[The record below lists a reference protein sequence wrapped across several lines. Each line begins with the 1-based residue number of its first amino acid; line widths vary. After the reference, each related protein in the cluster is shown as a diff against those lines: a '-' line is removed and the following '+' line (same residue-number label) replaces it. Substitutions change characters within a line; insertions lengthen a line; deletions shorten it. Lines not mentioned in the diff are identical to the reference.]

1 MSNPP
6 RLTELRNPSPSS
18 PTATKKAWQ
27 GSVRS
32 PNVRLRRRFDRTIG
46 FWLGGALL
54 GVGGCIL
61 GSCMPYRHPVA
72 VTISVL
78 WWGIYL
84 GCFGASIGAVLG
96 LWAEQTQAPPSQLSD
111 GSGEPPSRA
120 DSATLPAGYGG
131 PLIRDA
137 PRDRDRLGSLGA
149 AHECSGIPS
158 EFSATAGNPVGS
170 LKSS

>member
-6 RLTELRNPSPSS
+6 RLTELRNPSPLSL
-18 PTATKKAWQ
+18 PATKEAWQ
-27 GSVRS
+27 GAVRS
-32 PNVRLRRRFDRTIG
+32 PNARLRRRFDRTIG

-61 GSCMPYRHPVA
+61 GICMPYRHPVA

-78 WWGIYL
+78 WWGMYL
-84 GCFGASIGAVLG
+84 GCFGASIGALLG
-96 LWAEQTQAPPSQLSD
+96 LWAEQPQAPPSQRSD
-111 GSGEPPSRA
+111 GSGEPSSRA
-120 DSATLPAGYGG
+120 DSATFPAGYGDT
-131 PLIRDA
+131 LIRDA
-137 PRDRDRLGSLGA
+137 PRDRDRLRSLEA

-158 EFSATAGNPVGS
+158 EFSATAGDLVGS

>member
-84 GCFGASIGAVLG
+84 GCFGAGVGALIGTLTKRGPA
-96 LWAEQTQAPPSQLSD
+96 ALSRV
-111 GSGEPPSRA
+111 P
-120 DSATLPAGYGG
+120 GG
-131 PLIRDA
+131 A
-137 PRDRDRLGSLGA
+137 
-149 AHECSGIPS
+149 S
-158 EFSATAGNPVGS
+158 EFPNWEDLP
-170 LKSS
+170 

>member
-84 GCFGASIGAVLG
+84 GCFGASIGALLG
-96 LWAEQTQAPPSQLSD
+96 LWAEQVSAPPSPPSD
-111 GSGEPPSRA
+111 G
-120 DSATLPAGYGG
+120 AG
-131 PLIRDA
+131 
-137 PRDRDRLGSLGA
+137 
-149 AHECSGIPS
+149 
-158 EFSATAGNPVGS
+158 
-170 LKSS
+170 KQ